1 MSTARLKIFV
11 SSVQSEFAKERKSI
25 RDYIKDDALFSLYFD
40 VFLFEDLPAADQRA
54 DDTYLDQVS
63 KSSIYMGLFGN
74 EYGSEDENHVSPTE
88 REFNRATRDSIYR
101 LAFIKGKDD
110 SKRHHR
116 MKRLIGR
123 VSKQL
128 RRRRFET
135 IDELLQ
141 DRIYPSL
148 IEFLKWK
155 GILRHVAFEVEPLP
169 DLDFEVIDGTRLR
182 WFLKRAQKERGYA
195 VATGI
200 PVEEALAHLD
210 LLNED
215 QLTQSALL
223 LFGKKPQKYLPASEV
238 KCLQFHGI
246 EAVKP
251 IPDYQVFKGN
261 IFKLIDQAADF
272 VMSKLARKVG
282 VRNQGPDN
290 VVAYE
295 IPKAA
300 VAEII
305 INAVAHRDYQ
315 SDASVQVY
323 VFSDRIEVWNPGELP
338 PTLTPAKLKI
348 AHSSVP
354 RNKRLCEALFLARY
368 IDKAGTGILDVYKK
382 CSGAGLPPPEFEREK
397 SHTGPEKQKEAYSRR
412 TG

>member
-1 MSTARLKIFV
+1 
-11 SSVQSEFAKERKSI
+11 
-25 RDYIKDDALFSLYFD
+25 
-40 VFLFEDLPAADQRA
+40 
-54 DDTYLDQVS
+54 
-63 KSSIYMGLFGN
+63 
-74 EYGSEDENHVSPTE
+74 
-88 REFNRATRDSIYR
+88 
-101 LAFIKGKDD
+101 
-110 SKRHHR
+110 

-135 IDELLQ
+135 VDELLR

-169 DLDFEVIDGTRLR
+169 DLDFEVIDETRLR
-182 WFLKRAQKERGYA
+182 WLLKRAQKERGYA
-195 VATGI
+195 VSTDI
-200 PVEEALAHLD
+200 PVDEALAHLD
-210 LLNED
+210 LLNEE

-223 LFGKKPQKYLPASEV
+223 LFGRKPQKYLPASEV

-246 EAVKP
+246 EPVKP

-261 IFKLIDQAADF
+261 IFKLIDQASDF
-272 VMSKLARKVG
+272 VMSKLVRKVG
-282 VRNQGPDN
+282 VRDQGPDN

-323 VFSDRIEVWNPGELP
+323 VFSDRIDVWNPGELP
-338 PTLTPAKLKI
+338 PTLTPAKLKT

-354 RNKRLCEALFLARY
+354 RNKRLCEALFLSRY
-368 IDKAGTGILDVYKK
+368 IDKAGTGILDVFKK
-382 CSGAGLPPPEFEREK
+382 CKEAGLPSPEFEQDGDQFKVTLWRDTLTPTRMDQLGLSDRQKTAIAYLRENPRLTNAKYQQLTGVARATVKRDLDKLVKLGLIERVGKGRGAFYRLMGKRLEKKVTDRK
-397 SHTGPEKQKEAYSRR
+397 SGNGS
-412 TG
+412 